1 MLRILTPTESPETNS
16 PAVES
21 AVVPAEPGPARAAR
35 LTPGEG
41 RGHKGAMDV
50 VKTLG
55 LDPAL
60 VKALDAVEV
69 EEEEEDESV
78 DANKTRAARAR
89 IAERVRARRIA
100 GRVAYRAGARA
111 ARDAVLKTFGASSAA
126 MAAVDAAFSQNAGDD
141 DDLLEGGEDPLTEE
155 ERAVAGR
162 DGYREGLKTAN
173 AALAT
178 AYRVADVVTRGEKSP
193 RASAALGSFAFSDA
207 SEGVRQRYD
216 RGALGASGRERDAK
230 KNDARVGDGR
240 EERGERRRAVY
251 AGWAAALAGRR
262 PPPPRA
268 LAAAPRGRRGTKKR
282 ARGSWLT
289 RRDGDHPRASGTAR
303 PWCERGSGRVTRSS
317 MYVRV
322 ASRAASSAEKRDE
335 RKKKERLDA
344 IRNRRRDLPKSIQSE
359 AVKTASHRVTSG

>member
-69 EEEEEDESV
+69 EEEEEDASV
-78 DANKTRAARAR
+78 YANKTRAARAR

-126 MAAVDAAFSQNAGDD
+126 MAAVDAAFFQNAGDD

-178 AYRVADVVTRGEKSP
+178 AYRVADVVTREDFSP
-193 RASAALGSFAFSDA
+193 RASAALGSFASSDA

-216 RGALGASGRERDAK
+216 RGALGASGREWDAK

-240 EERGERRRAVY
+240 EEGGERRRAVY
-251 AGWAAALAGRR
+251 AGWAAALA
-262 PPPPRA
+262 
-268 LAAAPRGRRGTKKR
+268 AAAAAAAARARRGAARTEGDEKAR
-282 ARGSWLT
+282 ERLVADAEGRGSSA
-289 RRDGDHPRASGTAR
+289 RERYGASM
-303 PWCERGSGRVTRSS
+303 V
-317 MYVRV
+317 
-322 ASRAASSAEKRDE
+322 
-335 RKKKERLDA
+335 
-344 IRNRRRDLPKSIQSE
+344 
-359 AVKTASHRVTSG
+359 